1 MKIMLVITR
10 SELGGAQMVVAQLAN
25 TLCHDHEVV
34 VVAGEGDGKL
44 WDILDKR
51 VRCEECKELQ
61 RALSPLKD
69 LRTILALR
77 VLYRRHR
84 PDIVHLHSSKAG
96 ALGRIAFPKKRVVY
110 TVHGFD
116 SIRLAFRKFIAVERL
131 LQRRTKAIV
140 AVSNYDAQNL
150 ITEGINRNIITIR
163 NGLAQLQANISNEH
177 KALFGRYTRS
187 VLTIARLSAPKL
199 PEIFIETARRLPD
212 YGFFWIGNQQEMS
225 SYGEL
230 PNNCHFLGN
239 ITGAGAYCSLADI
252 FMLPSAYEGLPM
264 VIIEAM
270 SHGLPVVA
278 SNVGGV
284 SEIVHDGKSG
294 YVVENRSEEFASKI
308 ESLLQDDKL
317 YEAQSNEARR
327 IYHDSLTV
335 ERMVQKYLSIY
346 SNEA

>member
-51 VRCEECKELQ
+51 VRCEVCKELQ

-150 ITEGINRNIITIR
+150 ITEGINRNITTIH
-163 NGLAQLQANISNEH
+163 NGLAQPQANISDEH